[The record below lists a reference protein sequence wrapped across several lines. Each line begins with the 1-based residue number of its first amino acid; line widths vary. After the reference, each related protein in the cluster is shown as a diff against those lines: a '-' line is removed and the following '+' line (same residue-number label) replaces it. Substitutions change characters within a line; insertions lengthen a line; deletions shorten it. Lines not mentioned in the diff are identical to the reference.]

1 MNHIIKCIEI
11 YGIRP
16 SLTINGRY
24 QYSSTLDHILSAIT
38 VILIIAFSIYLI
50 NELFSHSHP
59 IIQITSFNEIKPQ
72 KIMLNSS
79 NFIIAIGLQDPD
91 YNNFIDESIY
101 TLELKLITETKQRKF
116 LSGNKEEK
124 NIELTRCSNVYM
136 PVLTNYFDKL
146 PLDNLYCIKNKSS
159 LYIEGT
165 FDVSP
170 WTYLEF
176 IFRKCTVNC
185 SSEEIL
191 HNKLHEAYFSLF
203 ITDYSLYPKE
213 HDNPIKIF
221 GKNYFS
227 SVDYRA
233 QKRIWTF
240 LKTVQF
246 ESDDAWL
253 FHRNKSERF
262 YSYDSEIE
270 HYILNSEKD
279 DFIHFFVRNAEKKE
293 IITRSYVKLDEI
305 IAKSVSMSFIIIWII
320 QLLSYFF
327 HQMLYKSYMCSFYRN
342 ESFEKIPKL
351 KKIDIKEGNKAIPSI
366 PYINQLVEPNDKE
379 TSKSYLQKAKTISLK
394 KEMQKKERSKACN
407 SNTSNKKEITSNN
420 KSNDFLD
427 VSSVNRNQEK
437 KIETLNLEKIKKKA
451 IFTKNNVTFGCRTL
465 LSFCVCNIDTIYRFK
480 YVNKSYENI
489 GVYMELVRFLKLY
502 NDVDLIKK
510 LFFDD
515 TQFRLSEHDYS
526 FYKNSEITYAHY
538 KNRFKFY
545 SNKKVRLSLS
555 NLIVEANS

>member
-1 MNHIIKCIEI
+1 MNHIVKCIEI
-11 YGIRP
+11 YGIKP

-24 QYSSTLDHILSAIT
+24 QYSSALDHILSAISI
-38 VILIIAFSIYLI
+38 ILIIAFSIYLV
-50 NELFSHSHP
+50 NELFSHLYP
-59 IIQITSFNEIKPQ
+59 VIQVTSFNELNPQ
-72 KIMLNSS
+72 KIDLNNS

-101 TLELKLITETKQRKF
+101 TLELKLITETKQRKY

-124 NIELTRCSNVYM
+124 TIELTRCSNVYM

-176 IFRKCTVNC
+176 VFKKCTVNC
-185 SSEEIL
+185 SSEEVV
-191 HNKLHEAYFSLF
+191 HDKLHEAYFSLF

-213 HDNPIKIF
+213 YNDPIKIF
-221 GKNYFS
+221 GKNYYT
-227 SVDYRA
+227 SVDYRT

-253 FHRNKSERF
+253 FHHNQTEKF
-262 YSYDSEIE
+262 YAYDSEIE
-270 HYILNSEKD
+270 HYILNSDKD
-279 DFIHFFVRNAEKKE
+279 DFIHFFVRNAENKQ
-293 IITRSYVKLDEI
+293 IITRSYIKLDEI

-327 HQMLYKSYMCSFYRN
+327 HQMLYKSYICSFYRN
-342 ESFEKIPKL
+342 ETFDKAGL
-351 KKIDIKEGNKAIPSI
+351 KKIEIKEGNKAIPSI

-379 TSKSYLQKAKTISLK
+379 TMQKSKTISLK
-394 KEMQKKERSKACN
+394 KEMRNKERSKPRN
-407 SNTSNKKEITSNN
+407 SNTKEITSNN
-420 KSNDFLD
+420 KSSDFLD
-427 VSSVNRNQEK
+427 VSSVKNRNQEK
-437 KIETLNLEKIKKKA
+437 KIEPLELEMLKKKA
-451 IFTKNNVTFGCRTL
+451 IFTKNNIPFGCKTL
-465 LSFCVCNIDTIYRFK
+465 LSFCLCNIDTIYRFK
-480 YVNKSYENI
+480 YVNKSFENI

-510 LFFDD
+510 LCFDD
-515 TQFRLSEHDYS
+515 THFRLSEHDYS

-545 SNKKVRLSLS
+545 PNKKIGLSLS
-555 NLIVEANS
+555 NLIVQANE

>member
-1 MNHIIKCIEI
+1 MNHIVKCIEI
-11 YGIRP
+11 YGIKP

-24 QYSSTLDHILSAIT
+24 QYSSALDHILSAISI
-38 VILIIAFSIYLI
+38 ILIIAFSIYLV
-50 NELFSHSHP
+50 NELFSHLYP
-59 IIQITSFNEIKPQ
+59 VIQVTSFNELNPQ
-72 KIMLNSS
+72 KIDLNNS

-101 TLELKLITETKQRKF
+101 TLELKLITETKQRKY

-124 NIELTRCSNVYM
+124 IIELTRCSNVYM

-176 IFRKCTVNC
+176 VFKKCTVNC
-185 SSEEIL
+185 SSEEVV
-191 HNKLHEAYFSLF
+191 HDKLHEAYFSLF

-213 HDNPIKIF
+213 YNDPIKIF
-221 GKNYFS
+221 GKNYYT

-253 FHRNKSERF
+253 FHHIQTEKF
-262 YSYDSEIE
+262 YAYDSEIE
-270 HYILNSEKD
+270 HYILNSDKD
-279 DFIHFFVRNAEKKE
+279 DFIHFFVRNAENKQ
-293 IITRSYVKLDEI
+293 IITRSYIKLDEI

-327 HQMLYKSYMCSFYRN
+327 HQMLYKSYICSFYRN
-342 ESFEKIPKL
+342 ETFDKVAGL
-351 KKIDIKEGNKAIPSI
+351 KKIEIKEGNKAIPSI

-379 TSKSYLQKAKTISLK
+379 TMQKSKTISLK
-394 KEMQKKERSKACN
+394 KEMRNKERSKPRN
-407 SNTSNKKEITSNN
+407 SNTKEITSNN
-420 KSNDFLD
+420 KSSDFLD
-427 VSSVNRNQEK
+427 VSSVKNRNQEK
-437 KIETLNLEKIKKKA
+437 KIEPLELEMLKKKA
-451 IFTKNNVTFGCRTL
+451 IFTKNNIPFGCKTL
-465 LSFCVCNIDTIYRFK
+465 LSFCLCNIDTIYRFK
-480 YVNKSYENI
+480 YVNKSFENI

-510 LFFDD
+510 LCFDD
-515 TQFRLSEHDYS
+515 THFRLSEHDYS

-545 SNKKVRLSLS
+545 PNKKIGLSLS
-555 NLIVEANS
+555 NLIVQANE